1 MITGTDRKAE
11 ALASLNVTEALL
23 IALQRKGL
31 LSEEEIEALL
41 TEVSDSLGKSPLV
54 QVKCAADIVRSMRD
68 EARQQPN

>member
-31 LSEEEIEALL
+31 LSEEEIQKLL
-41 TEVSDSLGKSPLV
+41 TEVSDSMDQSPLV
-54 QVKCAADIVRSMRD
+54 QVKCAADIVKSMRD
-68 EARQQPN
+68 EARHH

>member
-23 IALQRKGL
+23 ITLQRKGL
-31 LSEEEIEALL
+31 LSEQEIESLL
-41 TEVSDSLGKSPLV
+41 TEVSDSMGKSPLV

-68 EARQQPN
+68 EALQRPN

>member
-31 LSEEEIEALL
+31 LSEDEIDALL
-41 TEVSDSLGKSPLV
+41 TEVSDSLGQSPLV